1 VSRYEKTRA
10 IVLSSRPL
18 GEADRIVCLFSRELG
33 RLDAVVKGVRRT
45 KSRWGGRLEPFGVV
59 DVVLFRG
66 RSLYTITQAQLVV
79 AFWRLREDREAMAAA
94 ALACEAVAGLFGEEE
109 RHERVFNLL
118 ARALNEIER
127 GFDGPARS
135 APLLLG
141 VLMKLLHEAGYL
153 PVLDQC
159 ARCGSGGLAL
169 AFSPSLGGLVC
180 ECSVGEGVPVSPAA
194 VAAMRSSVELPLAEL
209 RLQSRDP
216 GAEEALRHIHQLY
229 MHETGSRL
237 RALRFA
243 QAQR

>member
-1 VSRYEKTRA
+1 MSRYEKVRA
-10 IVLSSRPL
+10 IVLTSRPL
-18 GEADRIVCLFSRELG
+18 GEADRIVSLFSQELG

-59 DVVLFRG
+59 DLVLFRG
-66 RSLYTITQAQLVV
+66 RSLYTVTSAQLV
-79 AFWRLREDREAMAAA
+79 ATFARIREDREAMAAA
-94 ALACEAVAGLFGEEE
+94 ALACEAAAGLFGEEE

-118 ARALNEIER
+118 VRALSEIDR

-135 APLLLG
+135 SPLVLG

-159 ARCGSGGLAL
+159 AHCGSGGLAL
-169 AFSPSLGGLVC
+169 AFSASRGGLVC
-180 ECSVGEGVPVSPAA
+180 ECSIGEGVPVSPEA

-209 RLQSRDP
+209 RAQAGAP
-216 GAEEALRHIHQLY
+216 GAAEALRHIHQLY
-229 MHETGSRL
+229 VHETGSRL

-243 QAQR
+243 QAPG